1 MKIRWPLFVRRLHK
15 WLALVIG
22 LQVVLWTATGFYMVV
37 VHIDRIHGDHLVK
50 TVERPT
56 LDISSVVAPG
66 TVLAAVPGATDI
78 RSTTLL
84 DRPVWRVTDSEGTQL
99 FDAASGERLKQIDAK
114 QAEAI
119 ARSLYTSNDDVKS
132 VDLLTEAPI
141 EMQGREPPYWQVSF
155 DRWDSPTLYISPE
168 SGELISRRHS
178 LWRIFD
184 FAWMLHIMDYDDRS
198 DVNNLLLRTSTWLA
212 TAMAASGAW
221 LLIWAF
227 PRRRKK
233 KKKSA

>member
-50 TVERPT
+50 TVERPA
-56 LDISSVVAPG
+56 LDLSSVVAPG
-66 TVLAAVPGATDI
+66 AVLAAVPDATDI

-84 DRPVWRVTDSEGTQL
+84 DRPVWRVTNSEGTQL
-99 FDAASGERLKQIDAK
+99 FDAASGERLEQIDAN

-132 VDLLTEAPI
+132 VALLTEAPI
-141 EMQGREPPYWQVSF
+141 EMQGREPPYWQVTF

-212 TAMAASGAW
+212 TAMAVSGAW

-227 PRRRKK
+227 PRRRKR
-233 KKKSA
+233 KKSA